1 MGKDEEGLID
11 ESMENRT
18 LSTSVVMGDVKH
30 CILSDMTRPAFS
42 TNHLAMCKGWKLW
55 AGRAIRKRTGCR
67 QDPEENPGTLR
78 GRSER
83 KEGKGWFRVSC
94 VVQVK

>member
-30 CILSDMTRPAFS
+30 CIL
-42 TNHLAMCKGWKLW
+42 
-55 AGRAIRKRTGCR
+55 
-67 QDPEENPGTLR
+67 E
-78 GRSER
+78 
-83 KEGKGWFRVSC
+83 
-94 VVQVK
+94 